1 MKSAFFSLPRTRVK
15 RGKDE
20 GPRDGVGNQRTP
32 RSYAP
37 RLYSSRR
44 VSSLLAHA
52 RKQEISLPVAC
63 LLVLMRSA
71 SQLFKLHARLS
82 INDGLQRL
90 QERFS
95 ISLGEGPRLPQGCL
109 LRHLAD
115 GLFGSHEISS
125 PSDYS
130 SLLAA
135 VISS

>member
-32 RSYAP
+32 RSCAP

-44 VSSLLAHA
+44 VSSLLAHS

-63 LLVLMRSA
+63 LLVLMHFA

-82 INDGLQRL
+82 LNHGLQRL

-95 ISLGEGPRLPQGCL
+95 ISLGEGPRLPQECL
-109 LRHLAD
+109 LSHLAD
-115 GLFGSHEISS
+115 GLFCSHERV
-125 PSDYS
+125 
-130 SLLAA
+130 LLLRLTPRWWPP
-135 VISS
+135 

>member
-1 MKSAFFSLPRTRVK
+1 M
-15 RGKDE
+15 
-20 GPRDGVGNQRTP
+20 
-32 RSYAP
+32 
-37 RLYSSRR
+37 
-44 VSSLLAHA
+44 SSLLAHA

-63 LLVLMRSA
+63 LLVLMQSA

-82 INDGLQRL
+82 LNDGLQRL
-90 QERFS
+90 QERCS
-95 ISLGEGPRLPQGCL
+95 GSLGEGPRLPQECL

-125 PSDYS
+125 LSAYS

>member
-1 MKSAFFSLPRTRVK
+1 MKSAFFSLPRTRMK

-32 RSYAP
+32 RSCAP

-71 SQLFKLHARLS
+71 SQLFKAACPPESQRRPPAPLGAVLHFAGRGLS
-82 INDGLQRL
+82 PASRDTL
-90 QERFS
+90 E
-95 ISLGEGPRLPQGCL
+95 
-109 LRHLAD
+109 
-115 GLFGSHEISS
+115 
-125 PSDYS
+125 
-130 SLLAA
+130 
-135 VISS
+135 